1 MLRNNFGYVMCT
13 FVEVEFIAES
23 VWTEPD
29 LSVCVQE
36 SFIVII
42 SNTTAIVDFT
52 NHVTNG

>member
-29 LSVCVQE
+29 LSVCIQK
-36 SFIVII
+36 SFIVVVR
-42 SNTTAIVDFT
+42 NTSAVVDFT
-52 NHVTNG
+52 NHVPDG